1 MVANASNVILTR
13 RGRIQGLNFAISKLY
28 WILRR
33 FAPQNDNAH
42 ASYCLLFSLRMEAS
56 ALDLRRAVS

>member
-33 FAPQNDNAH
+33 FAPQNDTFRTFRLCT
-42 ASYCLLFSLRMEAS
+42 STKC
-56 ALDLRRAVS
+56 

>member
-33 FAPQNDNAH
+33 FAPQNDTFH
-42 ASYCLLFSLRMEAS
+42 TFRLCTSTKC
-56 ALDLRRAVS
+56 